1 MVNRDD
7 LRLMTKVA
15 KLYYLEGLNQEE
27 IASRCRT
34 SRSTISRLLKQARDA
49 GVVTINVHETSGDFS
64 DLERA
69 LERMFGLHEA
79 VVVAH
84 DEAEGDLQASLGRA
98 AARYIERVV
107 KPGDVLGISWGR
119 TLRATVNYVSGAA
132 LGPVTVVPL
141 VGGVGQTDPE
151 IHSNQLAIDLARA
164 LGGNWHLL
172 HAPAIVS
179 SPALREAML
188 GDPKLSE
195 VLEIARSASVALVGI
210 GAPIESST
218 MIHTGYFG
226 AEEIQEL
233 KAHRA
238 VGDVCSQFYDV
249 EGRPCDLQLNGRTI
263 GITLEDLQRISL
275 VVAVAGGPSK
285 VGSVLGALRGGFL
298 NVLITDQRTAES
310 VIDLGGGGG
319 VEERDTASGPDLGAP
334 GILEHSAD

>member
-1 MVNRDD
+1 MNTQD
-7 LRLMTKVA
+7 LRLVTKVA
-15 KLYYLEGLNQEE
+15 RLYYMEGLNQEE
-27 IASRCRT
+27 IARRCRT
-34 SRSTISRLLKQARDA
+34 SRSTISRLLRQAREA
-49 GVVTINVHETSGDFS
+49 GLVTITINEPPGNFS

-69 LERMFGLHEA
+69 LEREFGLQEA
-79 VVVAH
+79 VVVSQ
-84 DEAEGDLQASLGRA
+84 DESDGDLQASLGRS

-107 KPGDVLGISWGR
+107 RPGDVLGVSWG
-119 TLRATVNYVSGAA
+119 TSLRATINSVSGAS

-179 SPALREAML
+179 SSALREAIL
-188 GDPKLSE
+188 ADPKLGE
-195 VLEIARSASVALVGI
+195 VLEVARSANMALVGI

-226 AEEIQEL
+226 AGEIEEL

-238 VGDVCSQFYDV
+238 VGDVCSQFYDL
-249 EGRPCDLQLNGRTI
+249 EGRRCDLQLNDRII
-263 GITLEDLQRISL
+263 GITLEDLKRIPL
-275 VVAVAGGPSK
+275 VVAVAGGASK

-298 NVLITDQRTAES
+298 DVLITDHGTAQS
-310 VIDLGGGGG
+310 VIELGGGAG
-319 VEERDTASGPDLGAP
+319 VEERDTASGPGLGAS
-334 GILEHSAD
+334 GVFKHSAD